1 MSISRS
7 YTKLPTF
14 NELPRTTDNIHHQEN
29 NFVNI
34 ATISSNEHH
43 QRRNSTTAEDAVN
56 ANDVAPMYV
65 PLSRN
70 NISPPQPQTSNLF
83 ILIYPLVLGLVRLFL
98 LAPQQKSFQFEK

>member
-14 NELPRTTDNIHHQEN
+14 NELPRTTDNLQEN
-29 NFVNI
+29 NFINI
-34 ATISSNEHH
+34 ETISSNEHH
-43 QRRNSTTAEDAVN
+43 QRRNSATAEDTVN